1 MSDPSSDTSTQL
13 NNDLY
18 ADDNYSSTI
27 NFNATSGIS
36 NPSANVIKIFTN
48 NIDALTIDENQFLT
62 GNATGLTNLNY
73 NAITNKPDLTVYAK
87 VLYTEERQYPAKI
100 WDTTEDITSITYNG
114 FTAHNINFN
123 ITTAQYSNGFSFDP
137 CLK

>member
-48 NIDALTIDENQFLT
+48 DIDALTID
-62 GNATGLTNLNY
+62 
-73 NAITNKPDLTVYAK
+73 
-87 VLYTEERQYPAKI
+87 
-100 WDTTEDITSITYNG
+100 
-114 FTAHNINFN
+114 
-123 ITTAQYSNGFSFDP
+123 
-137 CLK
+137 

>member
-48 NIDALTIDENQFLT
+48 NIDASTIDEKRRFSCRELHNSIYEYFR
-62 GNATGLTNLNY
+62 NNVIVNL
-73 NAITNKPDLTVYAK
+73 I
-87 VLYTEERQYPAKI
+87 Q
-100 WDTTEDITSITYNG
+100 
-114 FTAHNINFN
+114 
-123 ITTAQYSNGFSFDP
+123 
-137 CLK
+137 